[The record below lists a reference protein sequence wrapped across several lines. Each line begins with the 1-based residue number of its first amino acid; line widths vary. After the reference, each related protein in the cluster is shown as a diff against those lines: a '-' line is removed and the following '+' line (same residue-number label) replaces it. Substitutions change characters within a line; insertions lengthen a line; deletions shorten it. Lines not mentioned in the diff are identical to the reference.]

1 MPTYGTKVP
10 YNGHFCALSGAMI
23 QNKLLDSLILISRPR
38 QFFPMFAKL
47 ERNEKETN
55 LINKTC
61 LLNILYFTIS
71 FLTLPSLYFTM
82 FTPLVGAVNR

>member
-1 MPTYGTKVP
+1 MSTYGTKVP
-10 YNGHFCALSGAMI
+10 YNGHICALSGAMI

-55 LINKTC
+55 LLKKTC

-71 FLTLPSLYFTM
+71 FPFYIFINVITLHRFSDDS
-82 FTPLVGAVNR
+82 

>member
-10 YNGHFCALSGAMI
+10 YNGHICALSGAMI

-55 LINKTC
+55 LLKIRLASLIFFTSLFLFSRCRRYTSRC
-61 LLNILYFTIS
+61 LH
-71 FLTLPSLYFTM
+71 P
-82 FTPLVGAVNR
+82 

>member
-10 YNGHFCALSGAMI
+10 YNGHICALPGAMI

-47 ERNEKETN
+47 KKRKGD
-55 LINKTC
+55 K
-61 LLNILYFTIS
+61 S
-71 FLTLPSLYFTM
+71 HK
-82 FTPLVGAVNR
+82 

>member
-10 YNGHFCALSGAMI
+10 YNGHICALSGAMI

-55 LINKTC
+55 LLKIR
-61 LLNILYFTIS
+61 LASLIFFTS
-71 FLTLPSLYFTM
+71 RFLFSRYRRYTS
-82 FTPLVGAVNR
+82 RC